1 MIFRSIMP
9 SNIEIKARVADPA
22 RRRELAGRLAGA
34 PPTVLQQTDTF
45 FPGARGRLKLRELSP
60 TEGELIS
67 YHRAD
72 LAGTKQSH
80 YLLSRTTEPAAL
92 CAVLADAYGTGT
104 VVTKTRLLYLAGQTR
119 IHLDEVVGL
128 GSFLELEVVLADG
141 QSPDEG
147 HRIAREIMAALG
159 VRDEDLIEG
168 AYADLLSTAFSDG
181 L

>member
-1 MIFRSIMP
+1 MP
-9 SNIEIKARVADPA
+9 SNIEIKARAANPA
-22 RRRELAGRLAGA
+22 RQHALAARLAGNT
-34 PPTVLQQTDTF
+34 PPSVLHQTDTF
-45 FPGARGRLKLRELSP
+45 FPGARGRLKLRQLAP
-60 TEGELIS
+60 TAGELIS

-104 VVTKTRLLYLAGQTR
+104 VVTKTRLLYLVGQTR

-141 QSPDEG
+141 QPADEG
-147 HRIAREIMAALG
+147 HRIAREIMTALEI
-159 VRDEDLIEG
+159 RDEDLIQG
-168 AYADLLSTAFSDG
+168 AYADLLQRAPID
-181 L
+181 